1 MGRAVASSQ
10 RTRVQR
16 PAGSKPSDFSDEC
29 VGRQVVLI
37 LDGETA
43 VESVVL
49 EARRHWFK
57 VRDSSGRT
65 VYVNKAFVEAIEVP
79 K

>member
-1 MGRAVASSQ
+1 M
-10 RTRVQR
+10 
-16 PAGSKPSDFSDEC
+16 
-29 VGRQVVLI
+29 
-37 LDGETA
+37 DGETA